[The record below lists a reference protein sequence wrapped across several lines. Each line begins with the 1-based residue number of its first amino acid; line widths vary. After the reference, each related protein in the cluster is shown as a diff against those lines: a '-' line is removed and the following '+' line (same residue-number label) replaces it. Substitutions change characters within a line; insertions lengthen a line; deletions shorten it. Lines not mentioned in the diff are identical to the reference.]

1 MEKYEENSVIKSAII
16 SYFFDGLSSRT
27 SHLKTTETKGTEE
40 TEETEET
47 TEKLGYH
54 FFSAVIILSAVTAV
68 TDLTAPPIK
77 NRYQKFF
84 KKSLLKIWNCGIM
97 PIYLQCIS
105 YVVHYKS

>member
-1 MEKYEENSVIKSAII
+1 MCWAAPLH
-16 SYFFDGLSSRT
+16 YFE
-27 SHLKTTETKGTEE
+27 TTETEE
-40 TEETEET
+40 TEETKET

-54 FFSAVIILSAVTAV
+54 FFSAVIILSAVSAV
-68 TDLTAPPIK
+68 SAVSDLTALLIK